1 MDTVTQNP
9 GLEWRSREPRHQFL
23 PAESPLPM
31 ATQQL
36 RFFQREAKSGFSGP
50 GAGRRAY
57 IFTGTAAITAG
68 GCYEMYE
75 VVNVGGVTSLEW
87 MVLFLF
93 VLLFAWIAFSFMS
106 SLTGFLVLLF
116 RARNPLGIDPSAPL
130 PAVASRNAMLLPTYN
145 EDPDRIMAR
154 LRAMYES
161 VVEAGRGS
169 CFDWFVLS
177 DTTDP
182 SVWIAEER
190 YFLQLRRDLGIWN
203 VYYRHRAQNTARK
216 SGNIE
221 DWIKRFG
228 AGYDHMIILDADS
241 LMTADTIVRLAH
253 AMESHP
259 KIALIQT
266 LPIVVNAR
274 TLFARLQQFSGR
286 LYGPLIAA
294 GIAWWH
300 GGEGNYWGHNAII
313 RVLAFA
319 QDAAL
324 PELRGRKPFG
334 GHILS
339 HDFVEAA
346 LMRRAGWEIRMVPA
360 LGGSFEECPPSLL
373 DFAARDRRWCQGN
386 LQHLAVLPARGL
398 HWVSRLHL
406 LTGIGSYL
414 TAPMWLIFLILGIL
428 ISLQAQFVRPEY
440 FPKGFSLFPKWPAQ
454 DPILAAWVFA
464 GTMGLLIL
472 PKLLAWILLLA
483 RPHDRRQFGG
493 ALRALAGVLVETLLS
508 GLIAPV
514 MMIFQSRAVGE
525 IMLGRDSGWQV
536 QRRDDGKLPLAE
548 LVAKYALPTW
558 FGMAMAV
565 VAYAVSLPLLFW
577 MAPVIAGLLL
587 SIPIAMLSSRRS
599 DPKSVLWRTPEETSP
614 PDVLAR
620 ANELVKSSRAAGS
633 PLRQLVDDS
642 DLFESHLANLPDEKR
657 RRRGEVDPHLAI
669 ARAKI
674 EDGESLEEAQSYL
687 TPRELF
693 AVLNSPTL
701 LLALQANQCFARSLA
716 PLRSRTRCSKTLGR
730 LSVLIRA
737 GRSMSSWRLE
747 RFENAKSMAG

>member
-1 MDTVTQNP
+1 MDTLTQNR
-9 GLEWRSREPRHQFL
+9 GLEWPPREQFL
-23 PAESPLPM
+23 PPESPLPM

-36 RFFQREAKSGFSGP
+36 RSFQREGNAGVSRSSGF
-50 GAGRRAY
+50 RRAC
-57 IFTGTAAITAG
+57 IFIGTAAVTAF

-75 VVNVGGVTSLEW
+75 VVSVGGVTSLEW
-87 MVLFLF
+87 MVLVLF
-93 VLLFAWIAFSFMS
+93 ALLFAWIAFSFMS
-106 SLTGFLVLLF
+106 SLAGFAVLLF
-116 RARNPLGIDPSAPL
+116 RARDPLGIDPSAPL
-130 PAVASRNAMLLPTYN
+130 PAISSRNAMLLPTYN
-145 EDPDRIMAR
+145 EDPERIMAR

-161 VVEAGRGS
+161 VAEAGRGS
-169 CFDWFVLS
+169 SFDWFVLS

-182 SVWIAEER
+182 SIWIAEENC
-190 YFLQLRRDLGIWN
+190 YLQLRCDLEVSN
-203 VYYRHRAQNTARK
+203 VHYRHRPQNIARK

-228 AGYDHMIILDADS
+228 GGYDHMIILDADS
-241 LMTADTIVRLAH
+241 LMTADTIVRLAY
-253 AMESHP
+253 AMEGHP
-259 KIALIQT
+259 KVALIQT
-266 LPIVVNAR
+266 LPIIVNAK

-286 LYGPLIAA
+286 LYGPLIAS

-300 GGEGNYWGHNAII
+300 GAEGNYWGHNAII
-313 RVLAFA
+313 RVRAFA

-346 LMRRAGWEIRMVPA
+346 LMRRAGWEIRMAPA

-414 TAPMWLIFLILGIL
+414 TAPMWLLFLILGIL
-428 ISLQAQFVRPEY
+428 ISLQARFVRPEY

-454 DPILAAWVFA
+454 DPILAAWVFV

-472 PKLLAWILLLA
+472 PKLLAWILLVA
-483 RPHDRRQFGG
+483 RGENRRQFGG
-493 ALRALAGVLVETLLS
+493 AVRALVGFVLETFLS

-525 IMLGRDSGWQV
+525 ILLGRDSGWQV
-536 QRRDDGKLPLAE
+536 QRRDDGGLPSGELA
-548 LVAKYALPTW
+548 AKYALPTL
-558 FGMAMAV
+558 FGLVMAV
-565 VAYAVSLPLLFW
+565 VAYAVSLPLLLW

-587 SIPIAMLSSRRS
+587 SIPIAILSSRQS
-599 DPKSVLWRTPEETSP
+599 GPNGGLWRTPEETNP
-614 PDVLAR
+614 PGVLLR
-620 ANELVKSSRAAGS
+620 ANELASMFGRAAVS
-633 PLRQLVDDS
+633 PLRQLLEDS
-642 DLFESHLANLPDEKR
+642 NLLESHLANLPDER
-657 RRRGEVDPHLAI
+657 RRNRGQVDPHLAI

-674 EDGESLEEAQSYL
+674 DDAENFEEALSYL
-687 TPRELF
+687 TPREVF
-693 AVLNSPTL
+693 AVLHSSTL
-701 LLALQANQCFARSLA
+701 LLALQAM
-716 PLRSRTRCSKTLGR
+716 P
-730 LSVLIRA
+730 RA
-737 GRSMSSWRLE
+737 
-747 RFENAKSMAG
+747 N